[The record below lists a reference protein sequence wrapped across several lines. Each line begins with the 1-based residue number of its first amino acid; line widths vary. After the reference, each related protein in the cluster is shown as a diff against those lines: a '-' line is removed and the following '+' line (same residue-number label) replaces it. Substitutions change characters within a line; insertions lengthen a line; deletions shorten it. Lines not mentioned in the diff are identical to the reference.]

1 MNLTNLQ
8 LVNNP
13 PLKLNI
19 FGNRSVKTDG
29 KGIVGLR
36 NDLKILVFATFGDS
50 DIDLGSVGN
59 LSIGKNDIFLVGG
72 ENSSARKR
80 IGVG

>member
-36 NDLKILVFATFGDS
+36 NDLKILIFAAAGNGD
-50 DIDLGSVGN
+50 INLG
-59 LSIGKNDIFLVGG
+59 
-72 ENSSARKR
+72 
-80 IGVG
+80 